1 MDRTKKTP
9 VKRILKKNFFRRS
22 DSNNGKNIKKKIQEK
37 SEDSLIK
44 KKIFNTSEILRKK
57 YRDLKIDKQIH
68 DNENSEVLQPLTK
81 QLQEIIDNTEILH
94 KISDKVGIKREN
106 SNEDSNSSEEDD
118 DEEVFKDAQKD
129 DDLEKKF
136 EESMRVVDLP
146 RKSSYNQEILGIP
159 EVLRKNKRRLES
171 PFILQKPKKT
181 KKNLSLLGSFREASS
196 SQMEVDEPVNLEKS
210 VHEMMNNPE
219 GWPNYLDFVHKNLG
233 SLSTEYFTNFFVRKD
248 GFDKSYGPF
257 FDGNILKIGRS
268 TLMLEK
274 ETDRIL
280 IDSIHSFRG
289 TRGLYELLF
298 MTRPNNFDAADSRAY
313 KQILEICCAH
323 KIDYDPKK
331 KTKSSR
337 GFQYKKIIRP
347 LIENI
352 PPGMTDSSS
361 ENGSPKKLSHILNS
375 SEEDMNGTGLKS
387 LMKHIETD
395 DFSRFHNENNIEYLW
410 FDDPNELTDRLY
422 LILAAIKSS
431 DNNLFNEC
439 HSIIEE

>member
-1 MDRTKKTP
+1 
-9 VKRILKKNFFRRS
+9 
-22 DSNNGKNIKKKIQEK
+22 
-37 SEDSLIK
+37 
-44 KKIFNTSEILRKK
+44 
-57 YRDLKIDKQIH
+57 
-68 DNENSEVLQPLTK
+68 
-81 QLQEIIDNTEILH
+81 
-94 KISDKVGIKREN
+94 
-106 SNEDSNSSEEDD
+106 
-118 DEEVFKDAQKD
+118 
-129 DDLEKKF
+129 
-136 EESMRVVDLP
+136 
-146 RKSSYNQEILGIP
+146 
-159 EVLRKNKRRLES
+159 
-171 PFILQKPKKT
+171 
-181 KKNLSLLGSFREASS
+181 
-196 SQMEVDEPVNLEKS
+196 MEVDEPVDLEKS

-233 SLSTEYFTNFFVRKD
+233 SLSTEYLTNFFVRKD

-298 MTRPNNFDAADSRAY
+298 MTRPSNFDAADSRAY
-313 KQILEICCAH
+313 KQILEISCAH

-331 KTKSSR
+331 KTKGSR
-337 GFQYKKIIRP
+337 GFKYKKIIRP

-361 ENGSPKKLSHILNS
+361 ENGSPKKISHILNS

-395 DFSRFHNENNIEYLW
+395 DFSRFHNEINIEYLW

-422 LILAAIKSS
+422 LILAAIKSG

-439 HSIIEE
+439 HSIIEELREGGWIRD

>member
-1 MDRTKKTP
+1 MAKTKKTP
-9 VKRILKKNFFRRS
+9 VKRILKRNFFRRS
-22 DSNNGKNIKKKIQEK
+22 DSNNGRNIKKKIQEK

-81 QLQEIIDNTEILH
+81 PLQKIIDNTEVLH
-94 KISDKVGIKREN
+94 KISDKVEIKKEN
-106 SNEDSNSSEEDD
+106 SNEDSDFSEEDD
-118 DEEVFKDAQKD
+118 DEEVFEDAQKD
-129 DDLEKKF
+129 DDLGKKF

-146 RKSSYNQEILGIP
+146 RKSSYNQEIL
-159 EVLRKNKRRLES
+159 ETKKN
-171 PFILQKPKKT
+171 Q
-181 KKNLSLLGSFREASS
+181 KNLSLLGSFREASS
-196 SQMEVDEPVNLEKS
+196 SQMEADEPVDLEKS
-210 VHEMMNNPE
+210 VHEMINNPE
-219 GWPNYLDFVHKNLG
+219 GWPNYLDFVHENLG
-233 SLSTEYFTNFFVRKD
+233 SLSTQYLTNFFVRKD

-257 FDGNILKIGRS
+257 FDGNISKIGRS

-313 KQILEICCAH
+313 KQILEISCAH
-323 KIDYDPKK
+323 KIDYDPKE
-331 KTKSSR
+331 KTKGSR
-337 GFQYKKIIRP
+337 GFNYKKIIRP

-422 LILAAIKSS
+422 LILAAIKSG
-431 DNNLFNEC
+431 DNNLSNEC
-439 HSIIEE
+439 HSIIEELREGGWIRD